1 MIARLPLVHVTVRG
15 VLGRRRTWLMILL
28 AALPIGVALLIRLG
42 GGQPNAQTILDTL
55 IIRTVM
61 PLLAIILVGV
71 PVANV
76 LHRAG
81 RSRWWTVLAFVPGLN
96 LIALWV
102 FAFSRWP
109 SLLK

>member
-1 MIARLPLVHVTVRG
+1 MVI
-15 VLGRRRTWLMILL
+15 
-28 AALPIGVALLIRLG
+28 
-42 GGQPNAQTILDTL
+42 
-55 IIRTVM
+55 VM
-61 PLLAIILVGV
+61 PVLAIILVGV

-81 RSRWWTVLAFVPGLN
+81 RTRWWTVLAFVPGVN

-109 SLLK
+109 ALQK

>member
-1 MIARLPLVHVTVRG
+1 MENLCRQVGVCSLLPPEWH
-15 VLGRRRTWLMILL
+15 WIMAI
-28 AALPIGVALLIRLG
+28 
-42 GGQPNAQTILDTL
+42 
-55 IIRTVM
+55 VM

-81 RSRWWTVLAFVPGLN
+81 RSRWWTILAFVPGLN

-109 SLLK
+109 ALDGLSS

>member
-1 MIARLPLVHVTVRG
+1 M
-15 VLGRRRTWLMILL
+15 
-28 AALPIGVALLIRLG
+28 AA
-42 GGQPNAQTILDTL
+42 
-55 IIRTVM
+55 VM

-102 FAFSRWP
+102 FAFTRWP
-109 SLLK
+109 SLPK